1 MNKAGLHSSGEIS
14 KFYNFTKWNESK
26 ENVIYNHF
34 DPTYG
39 QCFTIDISPLIGKA
53 GPNDIENKMSLHL
66 FTKSYQNYSKYQIYL
81 HNGSDTYALHEN
93 MPMIPFGG
101 YMFGG
106 FKLVIEK
113 TIINS
118 LPTKTYVCGR
128 TYYQTCLKT
137 TLVMDLKTNYNCYI
151 PILNYDKNTEVC
163 SNKIILQTIKTWI
176 YHLETKSDFKD
187 CKDLKPCQEIM
198 YKIADKQQDFY
209 HQWLLQVQ
217 FNNKLVT
224 VVTDS
229 YSYPFLSLFAELGG
243 VIGMLLG
250 LSVFGL
256 FETVLEKVEQYGWK
270 MTYLVNSVISK
281 NLKKQ
286 RQKKEQKR
294 VIRTEQNLQIQKES
308 YSEELKILAR
318 EFRGMQQ
325 KITELEIKISK
336 D

>member
-1 MNKAGLHSSGEIS
+1 M
-14 KFYNFTKWNESK
+14 
-26 ENVIYNHF
+26 
-34 DPTYG
+34 
-39 QCFTIDISPLIGKA
+39 
-53 GPNDIENKMSLHL
+53 
-66 FTKSYQNYSKYQIYL
+66 
-81 HNGSDTYALHEN
+81 
-93 MPMIPFGG
+93 
-101 YMFGG
+101 
-106 FKLVIEK
+106 
-113 TIINS
+113 
-118 LPTKTYVCGR
+118 
-128 TYYQTCLKT
+128 KT
-137 TLVMDLKTNYNCYI
+137 TLVKDLKTNYNCYI

-256 FETVLEKVEQYGWK
+256 FEIVLDKIQLHSWIV
-270 MTYLVNSVISK
+270 TNLVNAIIGK
-281 NLKKQ
+281 NKTSQ
-286 RQKKEQKR
+286 RQSLGQTKAIASTK
-294 VIRTEQNLQIQKES
+294 QNVQIQKENS
-308 YSEELKILAR
+308 SEEFKYLGELRRMQEKIR
-318 EFRGMQQ
+318 
-325 KITELEIKISK
+325 ELESRISK